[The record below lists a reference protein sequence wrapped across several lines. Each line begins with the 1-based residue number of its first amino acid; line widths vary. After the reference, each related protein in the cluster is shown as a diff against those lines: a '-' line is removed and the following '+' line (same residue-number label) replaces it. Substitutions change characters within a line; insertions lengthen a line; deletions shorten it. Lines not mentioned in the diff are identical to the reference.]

1 MTPTIRLTPEPAPP
15 GGFRFSGATAMQRVT
30 PSEPFNPDPDARYL
44 RECSTPGPVYEP
56 DADGVPGGWL
66 LMVLAALLLLA
77 LTGCSKA
84 EAQEPQA
91 TAQDI
96 KRAAAGKWLCP
107 GMHAEWISNTEVQCL
122 KEKS

>member
-1 MTPTIRLTPEPAPP
+1 
-15 GGFRFSGATAMQRVT
+15 MQRVT
-30 PSEPFNPDPDARYL
+30 PSEPFNPNPDARYL
-44 RECSTPGPVYEP
+44 RECSRPGPVHEP

-66 LMVLAALLLLA
+66 LAVLVVLVALA
-77 LTGCSKA
+77 TVGCSQA
-84 EAQEPQA
+84 GAQEPQP

>member
-1 MTPTIRLTPEPAPP
+1 MTPPIQLQRLPRRRKPALKK
-15 GGFRFSGATAMQRVT
+15 RAS
-30 PSEPFNPDPDARYL
+30 
-44 RECSTPGPVYEP
+44 
-56 DADGVPGGWL
+56 L
-66 LMVLAALLLLA
+66 LLGLAALAALLLLA
-77 LTGCSKA
+77 LTGCSQA
-84 EAQEPQA
+84 EAQEPQP